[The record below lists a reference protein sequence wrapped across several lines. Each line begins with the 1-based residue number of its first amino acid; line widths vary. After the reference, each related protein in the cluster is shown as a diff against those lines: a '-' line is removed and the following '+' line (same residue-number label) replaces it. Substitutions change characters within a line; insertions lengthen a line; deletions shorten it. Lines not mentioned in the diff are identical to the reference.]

1 MLAIIQYIQARMSVT
16 YTEKKSKDTQEIQK
30 NEDLTEMALDPAMM
44 QNMMLYF
51 FPLMIGVTAYFF
63 PLGVALYW
71 FIGTLFV
78 IAQQAY
84 VNRKK

>member
-1 MLAIIQYIQARMSVT
+1 MALVQYIQAKLSFYHT
-16 YTEKKSKDTQEIQK
+16 DKKEKISEKKEETSDTPEF
-30 NEDLTEMALDPAMM
+30 ALDPKIM

-78 IAQQAY
+78 IGQQAY

>member
-1 MLAIIQYIQARMSVT
+1 MSVT
-16 YTEKKSKDTQEIQK
+16 YIEKKPKDTKEIQK
-30 NEDLTEMALDPAMM
+30 NEDLTEIALDPAMM

>member
-1 MLAIIQYIQARMSVT
+1 MSVT
-16 YTEKKSKDTQEIQK
+16 YTEKKSKDTKEIQK
-30 NEDLTEMALDPAMM
+30 HEDMTEMALDPAMM

-78 IAQQAY
+78 IAQQAF